1 MQDIKR
7 VTGLGIY
14 PIQKNSLRGGFMNRK
29 KKIGLIVFVLIV
41 LISAVLAYFIIQ
53 IQDNLNYLVDIP
65 LEDIDLSTVENGT
78 YTGEYEV
85 TPISV
90 ILEVD
95 IVDHEIVNIV
105 ILKHVNGKGEAAE
118 VILTD
123 VITNQSIEVDAIASA
138 TYSSKVILLAIKD
151 ALS

>member
-1 MQDIKR
+1 
-7 VTGLGIY
+7 
-14 PIQKNSLRGGFMNRK
+14 MNRK

>member
-1 MQDIKR
+1 
-7 VTGLGIY
+7 
-14 PIQKNSLRGGFMNRK
+14 MNRK

-41 LISAVLAYFIIQ
+41 IISAVLAYFIIQ

>member
-1 MQDIKR
+1 
-7 VTGLGIY
+7 
-14 PIQKNSLRGGFMNRK
+14 MNRK

-41 LISAVLAYFIIQ
+41 IISAVLAYFIIQ

-123 VITNQSIEVDAIASA
+123 VIINQSIEVDAIASA

>member
-14 PIQKNSLRGGFMNRK
+14 PIQKNSLRGGSMNRK

>member
-1 MQDIKR
+1 
-7 VTGLGIY
+7 
-14 PIQKNSLRGGFMNRK
+14 MNRK

-41 LISAVLAYFIIQ
+41 IISAVLAYFIIQ

-123 VITNQSIEVDAIASA
+123 VIINQSIEVDAIASA
-138 TYSSKVILLAIKD
+138 TYSSKIILLAIKD

>member
-1 MQDIKR
+1 MSK
-7 VTGLGIY
+7 
-14 PIQKNSLRGGFMNRK
+14 K
-29 KKIGLIVFVLIV
+29 KKIGLVMFVLIV
-41 LISAVLAYFIIQ
+41 MISAVLAYFIIQ

-85 TPISV
+85 IPISV

-95 IVDHEIVNIV
+95 VVDHKIVYIV

-118 VILTD
+118 SILID
-123 VITNQSIEVDAIASA
+123 VIDNQSIEVDAIASA

>member
-1 MQDIKR
+1 
-7 VTGLGIY
+7 
-14 PIQKNSLRGGFMNRK
+14 MNRK

-123 VITNQSIEVDAIASA
+123 VIINQSIEVDAIASA